1 MQNNA
6 DFRDLN
12 EEYLGSQNR
21 FKRAH
26 LTLKKIGKW
35 SHIS

>member
-21 FKRAH
+21 FKRVLH
-26 LTLKKIGKW
+26 LKSYSVTL
-35 SHIS
+35 